1 MNKQKLLNDV
11 LAKHGGKCVREEGRN
26 YWVKGEEKALLTG
39 GFLMHKMR
47 EEVVKEEVVKKVV
60 ITKTVTPNSILRTS
74 VSSVTETPKPVIIEQ
89 PVKRKVV
96 VVKPQTPDV
105 KP

>member
-11 LAKHGGKCVREEGRN
+11 LAKHGGKCVREDGRN
-26 YWVKGEEKALLTG
+26 YWVKGDEKVLLTG

-47 EEVVKEEVVKKVV
+47 EEVVKKVV
-60 ITKTVTPNSILRTS
+60 ITKTVTPKP
-74 VSSVTETPKPVIIEQ
+74 VVTETPKPVVMEQ

-96 VVKPQTPDV
+96 VVKPQAPDV

>member
-11 LAKHGGKCVREEGRN
+11 LAKHGGKCVREDGRN
-26 YWVKGEEKALLTG
+26 YWVKGDEKVLLTG

-47 EEVVKEEVVKKVV
+47 EEVSKEVVKKVV
-60 ITKTVTPNSILRTS
+60 VTKTVTPKP
-74 VSSVTETPKPVIIEQ
+74 VVTEAPKPVVIEQ

-96 VVKPQTPDV
+96 VIKPQAPDV
-105 KP
+105 NP

>member
-11 LAKHGGKCVREEGRN
+11 LAKHGGKCVREDGRN

-39 GFLMHKMR
+39 GFLMGKMR
-47 EEVVKEEVVKKVV
+47 EEVVKKVV

-74 VSSVTETPKPVIIEQ
+74 VPSVTEAPKPVIIEQ

-96 VVKPQTPDV
+96 VVKPRAPDV

>member
-11 LAKHGGKCVREEGRN
+11 LAKHGGECVREDGRN
-26 YWVKGEEKALLTG
+26 YWVKGEEKVLLTG

-47 EEVVKEEVVKKVV
+47 EEVVKKVV

-74 VSSVTETPKPVIIEQ
+74 VPGVTEAPKPVIIEQ

-96 VVKPQTPDV
+96 VVKPQAPDV

>member
-11 LAKHGGKCVREEGRN
+11 LAKHGGECVREDGRN
-26 YWVKGEEKALLTG
+26 YWVKGDEKVLLTG

-47 EEVVKEEVVKKVV
+47 EEVVKKVV
-60 ITKTVTPNSILRTS
+60 ITKTVTPKP
-74 VSSVTETPKPVIIEQ
+74 VVTEAPKPVVIEQ

-96 VVKPQTPDV
+96 VVKPQSPDV
-105 KP
+105 NP

>member
-11 LAKHGGKCVREEGRN
+11 LAKHGGECVREDGRN
-26 YWVKGEEKALLTG
+26 YWVKGEEKVLVTG

-47 EEVVKEEVVKKVV
+47 EEVVKKVV

-74 VSSVTETPKPVIIEQ
+74 VPGVTEVLKPVIVEQ

-96 VVKPQTPDV
+96 VVKPQAPDV
-105 KP
+105 NP

>member
-11 LAKHGGKCVREEGRN
+11 LAKHGGKCVREDGRN
-26 YWVKGEEKALLTG
+26 YWVKGDEKVLLTG

-47 EEVVKEEVVKKVV
+47 EEVVKKVV
-60 ITKTVTPNSILRTS
+60 ITKTVTPKP
-74 VSSVTETPKPVIIEQ
+74 VVTEAPKPVIIEQ

-105 KP
+105 NP

>member
-11 LAKHGGKCVREEGRN
+11 LAKHGGKCVREDGRN
-26 YWVKGEEKALLTG
+26 YWVKGDEKVLLTG

-60 ITKTVTPNSILRTS
+60 ITKTVTPKP
-74 VSSVTETPKPVIIEQ
+74 VVTETPKPVVMEQ

-96 VVKPQTPDV
+96 VVKPQAPDV

>member
-26 YWVKGEEKALLTG
+26 YWVKGEEKVLLTG
-39 GFLMHKMR
+39 GFLISKMH

-60 ITKTVTPNSILRTS
+60 ITKTVTPKP
-74 VSSVTETPKPVIIEQ
+74 VVTEAPKPVIVEQ
-89 PVKRKVV
+89 PVKKKAV
-96 VVKPQTPDV
+96 VVKPQAPDV
-105 KP
+105 NP

>member
-11 LAKHGGKCVREEGRN
+11 LAKHGGKCVREDGRN
-26 YWVKGEEKALLTG
+26 YWVKGEEKVLLTG
-39 GFLMHKMR
+39 GFLMHKML
-47 EEVVKEEVVKKVV
+47 EEVVKKVV
-60 ITKTVTPNSILRTS
+60 ITKTVTPKP
-74 VSSVTETPKPVIIEQ
+74 VVTETPKPVVMEQ

-96 VVKPQTPDV
+96 VVKPQAPDV

>member
-11 LAKHGGKCVREEGRN
+11 LAKHGGECVREDGRN
-26 YWVKGEEKALLTG
+26 YWVKGEEKVLLTG
-39 GFLMHKMR
+39 GFLMSKMR
-47 EEVVKEEVVKKVV
+47 EEVVKKVV

-74 VSSVTETPKPVIIEQ
+74 VSSVTEAPKPVIIEQ

-96 VVKPQTPDV
+96 VIKPQTPDV

>member
-1 MNKQKLLNDV
+1 MLE
-11 LAKHGGKCVREEGRN
+11 KHGGKCVRKDGRN
-26 YWVKGEEKALLTG
+26 YWVKGEEKVLLTG

-47 EEVVKEEVVKKVV
+47 EEVVKKVV
-60 ITKTVTPNSILRTS
+60 VTKTVTPKP
-74 VSSVTETPKPVIIEQ
+74 VVTEAPQ

-96 VVKPQTPDV
+96 VIKPQAPDV